1 MPKVSIGIPT
11 HNSAKFLPQTIH
23 SILGQTY
30 QDFELIISDDNSQD
44 NTLEIVNDFLA
55 KDQRIKLFT
64 HQEKLG
70 LFGNFNK
77 CIEYSQGEYINI
89 IGHDDLMLANNLQVK
104 CEILDNYPNV
114 GLVASS
120 IKCVDDQN
128 NFVTLGDVNW
138 AKYEVNSLKQGKQWV
153 QYEATANNPICCPFV
168 FLRRSTLD
176 KSGFF
181 SCEYSFVG
189 DYEMWLR
196 TALFSDIYFVK
207 DVLGYFRWHQT
218 NESHKY
224 DSLYYLKEVSQV
236 WDGIINRLNLR
247 GEELE
252 EIESRIFRGLYQY
265 FVINNLH
272 NLELSQQMCQILD
285 QWRNIPKKISLVTDL
300 LNTKFTD
307 QNNQLINL
315 ETKYNKQINLLQSEN
330 ELLKSKI
337 EAMESSKFWQLRKI
351 WFQVKHCLK

>member
-11 HNSAKFLPQTIH
+11 HNSAKFLEQTIN
-23 SILGQTY
+23 SILEQTY
-30 QDFELIISDDNSQD
+30 GDFELIISDDSSQD
-44 NTLEIVNDFLA
+44 NTLEIANSFIA
-55 KDQRIKLFT
+55 QDQRIKVFT
-64 HQEKLG
+64 HEQKLG

-77 CIEYSQGEYINI
+77 CLEYGQGEYINI
-89 IGHDDLMLANNLQVK
+89 IGHDDIMLPQNIQVK

-120 IKCVDDQN
+120 IKCIDEQN
-128 NFVTLGDVNW
+128 NFVTLGDINW
-138 AKYEVNSLKQGKQWV
+138 GKYQVNSLENGKEWV
-153 QYEATANNPICCPFV
+153 QYQATANNPICCPFV

-181 SCEYSFVG
+181 SCEYPFVG

-207 DVLGYFRWHQT
+207 DVLGYFRWHQS

-224 DSLYYLKEVSQV
+224 DSLYYLQEVSQI
-236 WDGIINRLNLR
+236 WDSIINRLSLT

-252 EIESRIFRGLYQY
+252 EMETRIFRGLYQY
-265 FVINNLH
+265 FVINNLD
-272 NLELSQQMCQILD
+272 NLELSIQMCQILD
-285 QWRNIPKKISLVTDL
+285 QWRNLQKKISLVTDL
-300 LNTKFTD
+300 LNTKFT
-307 QNNQLINL
+307 QQTNQLTNL
-315 ETKYNKQINLLQSEN
+315 ETKYQKELNLLQSEN

-337 EAMESSKFWQLRKI
+337 EAMESSKFWQLRKV
-351 WFQVKHCLK
+351 WFKVKNYLK